1 MVADIT
7 TNLLAAFNAIIA
19 GIGTGIVDLFETL
32 ILHRDAGVDTILNTS
47 DDVLTLS
54 TFGIWIFALMGVGLA
69 IGVFTRLLNKV
80 A

>member
-32 ILHRDAGVDTILNTS
+32 ILNDTA
-47 DDVLTLS
+47 DGLS
-54 TFGIWIFALMGVGLA
+54 TFGLWIFALMGVGLA

>member
-7 TNLLAAFNAIIA
+7 TNLLAAFNAVIG
-19 GIGTGIVDLFETL
+19 GIGTGIVDLFESL
-32 ILHRDAGVDTILNTS
+32 ILNATADG
-47 DDVLTLS
+47 LS
-54 TFGIWIFALMGVGLA
+54 TFGLWIFALMGVGLA